1 MDRQSPGLRSRVV
14 AVGSYLYRVE
24 YVLPGRV
31 SRTTYRSETQLETGQ
46 WLSVD
51 GVALVVERIL
61 AGRRGDPYD
70 GVALCKIA
78 HG

>member
-1 MDRQSPGLRSRVV
+1 MT
-14 AVGSYLYRVE
+14 VGPYVYRVE

-31 SRTTYRSETQLETGQ
+31 SRTTFRSETQLENGQ

-51 GVALVVERIL
+51 GVALVVERII
-61 AGRRGDPYD
+61 AGKRGDPYD

-78 HG
+78 QG